1 MAKTDA
7 RRLKSRG
14 FSVAEDGRMRRRVD
28 RKGHGY
34 DTQTLAR
41 VCGGYA
47 ALLYRRGRILWRSPV
62 LDTKW
67 SAFVYA
73 EVEQWGR
80 N

>member
-1 MAKTDA
+1 
-7 RRLKSRG
+7 
-14 FSVAEDGRMRRRVD
+14 MRRRAN
-28 RKGHGY
+28 RTNNGY
-34 DTQTLAR
+34 DTQTIAR

-73 EVEQWGR
+73 EVEQWGKS
-80 N
+80 